1 MEQQR
6 QNCNK
11 YLSKVLNLFVHLV
24 SYKDL
29 FSEFLI
35 LIKMAASQ

>member
-6 QNCNK
+6 LNCNK
-11 YLSKVLNLFVHLV
+11 YSSEVLNLSVHLV